1 MVVKVIC
8 RKHREQEQ
16 VSISSGGGGGDYMM
30 VIVTAVRPAAVKSF
44 DLHAGEMGHRMAPP
58 LPTSLTGLQY

>member
-16 VSISSGGGGGDYMM
+16 VSISSGGDYMM

-44 DLHAGEMGHRMAPP
+44 DLHAGDMGHRMAPP